1 MCDPLDVL
9 TFDSCVECCKET
21 CKAKTTCTTEAVDID
36 IVIDTSLSISQEE
49 WDAQVAFCVQ
59 FTNDLLAAQPQS
71 RISLVSFDD
80 DAILEAT
87 YSSDTTE
94 IINRLGSIQF
104 VPCMVSGEL
113 TFGLDCE
120 NVDPQTGNLVQ
131 PRSTNWGSAFSLIVD
146 TLRPQLVLEYT
157 PGSEIP

>member
-80 DAILEAT
+80 DAIL
-87 YSSDTTE
+87 
-94 IINRLGSIQF
+94 
-104 VPCMVSGEL
+104 
-113 TFGLDCE
+113 
-120 NVDPQTGNLVQ
+120 
-131 PRSTNWGSAFSLIVD
+131 
-146 TLRPQLVLEYT
+146 
-157 PGSEIP
+157 